1 MQDSSRPDSWDS
13 THRKSFDAAGLN
25 TYDIRTN
32 PLESAVP
39 KTTLKK
45 EKWTLSFEPR
55 LKRVVIREARK
66 RGMYP
71 VGLLEQV
78 VREKFGSY
86 GYSEV
91 EDSVSYVREMR
102 KRSRRSSDEAF
113 LEEIRGWQ
121 RSRS

>member
-1 MQDSSRPDSWDS
+1 M
-13 THRKSFDAAGLN
+13 
-25 TYDIRTN
+25 
-32 PLESAVP
+32 P
-39 KTTLKK
+39 KTALRK

-55 LKRVVIREARK
+55 LKRVVIREARR
-66 RGMYP
+66 RGIYP

-91 EDSVSYVREMR
+91 EDSVSYVREIR
-102 KRSRRSSDEAF
+102 TRSRKHADEAF
-113 LEEIRGWQ
+113 LKEIRAWQ

>member
-1 MQDSSRPDSWDS
+1 M
-13 THRKSFDAAGLN
+13 
-25 TYDIRTN
+25 
-32 PLESAVP
+32 P
-39 KTTLKK
+39 KTALRK

-91 EDSVSYVREMR
+91 EDSVSYVREIR
-102 KRSRRSSDEAF
+102 KGSRKHLDEAF
-113 LEEIRGWQ
+113 LKEIRAWQ

>member
-1 MQDSSRPDSWDS
+1 M
-13 THRKSFDAAGLN
+13 
-25 TYDIRTN
+25 
-32 PLESAVP
+32 P

-78 VREKFGSY
+78 VRERFGTY

-91 EDSVSYVREMR
+91 ADSVSYVREMR
-102 KRSRRSSDEAF
+102 TRSRKHSDEAF
-113 LEEIRGWQ
+113 LKEIRGWQ

>member
-1 MQDSSRPDSWDS
+1 MYFS
-13 THRKSFDAAGLN
+13 
-25 TYDIRTN
+25 TYDIRTTL
-32 PLESAVP
+32 LEIAVP
-39 KTTLKK
+39 KTALKK

-66 RGMYP
+66 LGMYP

-78 VREKFGSY
+78 VREKFVSY

-91 EDSVSYVREMR
+91 KDSVSYVREMR
-102 KRSRRSSDEAF
+102 KRSRRPSDEAF